1 VTASLPFEVE
11 WKSTDAS
18 GELTG
23 YMSVFGNLDQDGDVV
38 LPGAFKKTFDGWN
51 RAKTK
56 LPLIADHQ
64 LSTDGVIGSVTH
76 MAEDG
81 YGAKI
86 RARFSSIAKA
96 QDIRT
101 RMIEGH
107 LNGLSYTYAVIRSH
121 RGLFEGKSARFLDEL
136 RVFEA
141 TVSPFPVNQLALA
154 SAKGGTPDYGDDLA
168 QLEELERWAEEAMGY
183 KARRDLADLANAS
196 SATFRN
202 IADVKARAEA
212 RTELQRLEAW
222 ALSQPRRQ
230 QRDDPNRAARARAAT
245 PQQNAYS
252 FGLAATMDRLK
263 AAPPCGHGCPAGM
276 CRYPLTAGRP
286 GTS

>member
-1 VTASLPFEVE
+1 MTDVQRLTAACE
-11 WKSTDAS
+11 WKATSGDS
-18 GELTG
+18 GELVG
-23 YMSVFGNLDQDGDVV
+23 YMSVFGVLDQESDVV
-38 LPGAFKKTFDGWN
+38 VPGAFRKTFDGWN

-56 LPLIADHQ
+56 MPLIADHQ

-101 RMIEGH
+101 RMVEGH

-121 RGLFEGKSARFLDEL
+121 RGMFEGKSARFLDEV
-136 RVFEA
+136 RVYEA

-154 SAKGGTPDYGDDLA
+154 SAKGGAPDFGDDVA
-168 QLEELERWAEEAMGY
+168 ELERLERWAEEAMGY

-230 QRDDPNRAARARAAT
+230 QQRDNPNHAARARAAT

-252 FGLAATMDRLK
+252 NGLAATMARLRSE
-263 AAPPCGHGCPAGM
+263 PPCGHGCPAGM
-276 CRYPLTAGRP
+276 CRYR
-286 GTS
+286 